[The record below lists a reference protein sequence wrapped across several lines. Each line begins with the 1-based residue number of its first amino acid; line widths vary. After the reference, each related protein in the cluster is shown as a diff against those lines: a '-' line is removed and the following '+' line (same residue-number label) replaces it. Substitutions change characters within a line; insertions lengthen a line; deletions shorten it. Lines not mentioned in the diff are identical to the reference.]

1 MLLHDLR
8 RTTKN
13 ENERMRKQTDD
24 CLHLPLQ
31 VSADT
36 EEVAFAE
43 TDRQT
48 EAEEEDAQPDTVFC
62 EQDKKEPN
70 EFSFMYIFFW
80 GDFGHW
86 P

>member
-48 EAEEEDAQPDTVFC
+48 DRSRRRRRRAA
-62 EQDKKEPN
+62 
-70 EFSFMYIFFW
+70 
-80 GDFGHW
+80 GHSLL
-86 P
+86 